1 MANLCNISSS
11 YVSPVSSWDS
21 PLLDVIDM
29 MMMMMMM
36 MMTMIVMVTIMLVLL
51 LLLYHEVVTK

>member
-29 MMMMMMM
+29 MMMMMM
-36 MMTMIVMVTIMLVLL
+36 TMIVMVTIMLVLL